1 MSCTYT
7 LHEIVSLFIIK
18 FFNFTAKRW
27 MKGGARHRGSRGG
40 GRGDS
45 RGGWRRD
52 SRGGWRGDS
61 RGGWRRNSRGG
72 SSRGNRRGNIQNIEF
87 NFNCY

>member
-1 MSCTYT
+1 MLCTYT
-7 LHEIVSLFIIK
+7 LHEIVSFFIIK
-18 FFNFTAKRW
+18 FFNFTVKRW
-27 MKGGARHRGSRGG
+27 MKGEARHRGARGG

-52 SRGGWRGDS
+52 SRGD
-61 RGGWRRNSRGG
+61 WRRNSRGG
-72 SSRGNRRGNIQNIEF
+72 SGRGNRRGNTQNIEF